1 MHQRPSLLVLALA
14 AAPGAFSWSVVSHA
28 RPRWVRQRIG
38 DVAMLEAYGACTPCC
53 LPCGSKRLSR
63 ARAWRRS
70 DAHRGLLEGSQ
81 PGRRKCLLR
90 QHLTLVA
97 GAAPRAARASA
108 HAPTDAAAARARL
121 GGRQLGLGW
130 AQPCALRRA
139 CVMRQVTDEGDV
151 VLSQGAINGFLG
163 GSVAPRLPQPPANRT
178 RLPAG
183 DRPCCTPSAPS
194 TPPRHATTPR
204 HSPPLSARTAAPCRC
219 ATCSIPCGT
228 HPCTR
233 LRRWARWAR

>member
-1 MHQRPSLLVLALA
+1 MFNQCVQKSVVSLSSKKTNLCQKCAYGDAGIRSSSRAASAAITLPQVLSDRRLIWLSARGVTMHQRPSLLVLALA

-63 ARAWRRS
+63 ARAVRRS

-81 PGRRKCLLR
+81 PGRRQRLLR

-97 GAAPRAARASA
+97 GAAPQAARASA

-130 AQPCALRRA
+130 AQP
-139 CVMRQVTDEGDV
+139 
-151 VLSQGAINGFLG
+151 VL
-163 GSVAPRLPQPPANRT
+163 
-178 RLPAG
+178 
-183 DRPCCTPSAPS
+183 
-194 TPPRHATTPR
+194 
-204 HSPPLSARTAAPCRC
+204 
-219 ATCSIPCGT
+219 
-228 HPCTR
+228 
-233 LRRWARWAR
+233 

>member
-1 MHQRPSLLVLALA
+1 MFNQCVQKSVVSLSSKKTNLCQKCAYGDAGIRSSSRAASAAITLPQVLSDRRLIWLSARGVTMHQRPSLLVLALA
-14 AAPGAFSWSVVSHA
+14 AAPGVFCWSVVSHA

-53 LPCGSKRLSR
+53 LQCGSKRLSR

-81 PGRRKCLLR
+81 PGRRQRLLR

-97 GAAPRAARASA
+97 GAARASA

-130 AQPCALRRA
+130 AQP
-139 CVMRQVTDEGDV
+139 
-151 VLSQGAINGFLG
+151 VL
-163 GSVAPRLPQPPANRT
+163 
-178 RLPAG
+178 
-183 DRPCCTPSAPS
+183 
-194 TPPRHATTPR
+194 
-204 HSPPLSARTAAPCRC
+204 
-219 ATCSIPCGT
+219 
-228 HPCTR
+228 
-233 LRRWARWAR
+233 